1 MVREEVEI
9 EEGGDDINDRDEMLS
24 ESEMV
29 GGYDEEPSRPHI
41 PTEVELLQ
49 PLQTEN
55 FQSNVE
61 SQRKS
66 SAALE
71 LGNQADDEDSPSL

>member
-9 EEGGDDINDRDEMLS
+9 EEEVDDINDRDVGSSRALS

-55 FQSNVE
+55 FQSNVV

-66 SAALE
+66 ST
-71 LGNQADDEDSPSL
+71 GN

>member
-9 EEGGDDINDRDEMLS
+9 EEEVEDINDRDVGSSRMQS

-55 FQSNVE
+55 F
-61 SQRKS
+61 
-66 SAALE
+66 
-71 LGNQADDEDSPSL
+71 